1 MKTETRGGKDLCSSS
16 GFEFRRDAPLPS
28 LFFARENISLLK
40 HLYEAWVVNL
50 KVLKAE
56 DLCFRDFG
64 LH

>member
-16 GFEFRRDAPLPS
+16 GFEFRRVPS

-50 KVLKAE
+50 NVLKAE